1 MRKVVRQALSEY
13 QRDAIRDARN
23 ELGGICHCGELC
35 IRFSDGSLMPFDTYY
50 TEDVLRSGVWIVGAG
65 GRELYRLTRALENGD
80 VIDILEKTQQNKNK
94 EK

>member
-50 TEDVLRSGVWIVGAG
+50 TEDVLRSGVWIVGSG
-65 GRELYRLTRALENGD
+65 GRELYRLTRVLENSD
-80 VIDILEKTQQNKNK
+80 VIDVLEKTQQDK
-94 EK
+94 

>member
-13 QRDAIRDARN
+13 QRDVIRDARN

-50 TEDVLRSGVWIVGAG
+50 TEDVLRSGVWIVGVG
-65 GRELYRLTRALENGD
+65 GQELYRLTRVLENSD
-80 VIDILEKTQQNKNK
+80 VIDILEKAQQNKNK